1 MTYSVRISSLSLAL
15 AFFSIYPNFHLHF
28 FIHTIA
34 KILKIRLFNMCR
46 IGGAHIHTRL
56 LYSHRIFKLI
66 HLLLAYALSFSMN
79 YTHKNVAQYSS
90 LSDEFCKMKINR
102 KSFSECLLI
111 FSLVLSSARARALAP
126 STFRYLF
133 FSNQ

>member
-1 MTYSVRISSLSLAL
+1 MPNWSS
-15 AFFSIYPNFHLHF
+15 
-28 FIHTIA
+28 
-34 KILKIRLFNMCR
+34 IR
-46 IGGAHIHTRL
+46 TRL

-79 YTHKNVAQYSS
+79 YTHKNIAQYSS

-111 FSLVLSSARARALAP
+111 SLARTRSLPPA
-126 STFRYLF
+126 FRYLF
-133 FSNQ
+133 FFQSMRDFAMKFQTFLSFPLDYFPHSFIITMNLIEKKTCE